1 MTMLFE
7 NETLHRICW
16 PEARGRLV
24 LSDGARGLFG
34 TPRPSTIDPVEKE
47 TAMKR
52 LQDKIALIT
61 GGAAGIGLETAR
73 LFLNEGARVAL
84 VDLNDS
90 ALESAAASLK
100 GLGEVLT
107 IAADVSSEADTRA
120 YVAATVKRFGGIDI
134 FFNNAGIEGR
144 VAPLTEQKIADFD
157 RVIAVNVRGAFLG
170 LQHVLPVMIDRKGGS
185 IINMSSIAGLQ
196 GSPNVAPYITSKH
209 AMVGLTRAAA
219 IEAAPFGVRVNSV
232 HPAPIN
238 TRMMRSLEEGFN
250 PGHGAEVKQGLET
263 SIPLGRYGESLDVA
277 RLVLFLASEESSFIT
292 GGQYPVDGG
301 MAAG

>member
-1 MTMLFE
+1 
-7 NETLHRICW
+7 
-16 PEARGRLV
+16 
-24 LSDGARGLFG
+24 
-34 TPRPSTIDPVEKE
+34 
-47 TAMKR
+47 
-52 LQDKIALIT
+52 
-61 GGAAGIGLETAR
+61 
-73 LFLNEGARVAL
+73 
-84 VDLNDS
+84 
-90 ALESAAASLK
+90 
-100 GLGEVLT
+100 
-107 IAADVSSEADTRA
+107 
-120 YVAATVKRFGGIDI
+120 
-134 FFNNAGIEGR
+134 
-144 VAPLTEQKIADFD
+144 
-157 RVIAVNVRGAFLG
+157 VIAVNVRGDFLG

-185 IINMSSIAGLQ
+185 IINISSISGLQ